1 MNSDADERVTRRR
14 FLRTGAG
21 AAAAGVAATGT
32 AAAQED
38 EGGEDGGGGGGGETV
53 VTVGP
58 GGNNTFDPETAY
70 VQPGGTVRWQWDS
83 SGHNVVAESTPSG
96 SDWAGHEPLEDS
108 GFEYEH
114 TFETEGTYEYVC
126 TPHASLGMEG
136 VVEVTQNPP
145 ENTGFQSILP
155 DSAMTLGVAGT
166 GTMASVLGITYLF
179 MRYGGDYQGDL
190 EE

>member
-38 EGGEDGGGGGGGETV
+38 GGPTV

-58 GGNNTFDPETAY
+58 GGSNVFEPETAY
-70 VQPGGTVRWQWDS
+70 VKPGGTVRWVWDS

-96 SDWAGHEPLEDS
+96 SDWSGHEPLEDA

-126 TPHASLGMEG
+126 TPHAALGMEG
-136 VVEVTQNPP
+136 VIEVTENPP

-155 DSAMTLGVAGT
+155 DSAKNLAVAGT
-166 GTMASVLGITYLF
+166 GTMTSVLGLTYLF
-179 MRYGGDYQGDL
+179 MRYSGDYEGDL
-190 EE
+190 DE